1 VASQSL
7 VLSINLS
14 EADAAQLSASPQAL
28 NSQTQTGGKAV
39 MRNLK
44 RSAGNIKSNTLVK
57 ISRVSLLVLAVLVI
71 SAAARQRPYRYIS
84 PALVS
89 RAEQVT
95 GDHFPLVTSTPRG
108 VTVLARVMPRAEVLN
123 AIDRGLAELFD
134 VARRH
139 GYRNR
144 LSFSD
149 YTVFIAR
156 ADRTRD
162 RSGAY
167 SPDIAV
173 PAQQYAGSDY
183 DQGGFIYAAGMVLAF
198 NPSAFIIAEHDH
210 DFGRISNVVRYEG
223 EHLVLYYNDRSL
235 YERTA
240 DHSRGGGHPILQ

>member
-1 VASQSL
+1 
-7 VLSINLS
+7 
-14 EADAAQLSASPQAL
+14 
-28 NSQTQTGGKAV
+28 
-39 MRNLK
+39 M
-44 RSAGNIKSNTLVK
+44 
-57 ISRVSLLVLAVLVI
+57 LVI
-71 SAAARQRPYRYIS
+71 SSEARQRPYRS
-84 PALVS
+84 ANPALVS

-123 AIDRGLAELFD
+123 AIDRGLAELFE

-144 LSFSD
+144 LSFGD

-162 RSGAY
+162 SRGQY

-198 NPSAFIIAEHDH
+198 NPSAFVVAEHDH
-210 DFGRISNVVRYEG
+210 DLGRISNVVRYEG
-223 EHLVLYYNDRSL
+223 EHIVLYYNDRPL